1 MCRLWIRGSVELTRL
16 VARVRILPAEADS
29 DIEKVIQSLKS
40 GILQGMELK
49 GHKKEP
55 IAFGLV
61 AIIGDFLLNDEEGQ
75 MDKLE
80 EFIKNIDG
88 VGEIEVINVSRQSVK
103 INQ

>member
-1 MCRLWIRGSVELTRL
+1 MTRL
-16 VARVRILPAEADS
+16 IERIRILPAEADS
-29 DIEKVIQSLKS
+29 DIEKFFQSLKS
-40 GILQGMELK
+40 EILRGIELI

-80 EFIKNIDG
+80 DFIKNIHG
-88 VGEIEVINVSRQSVK
+88 VGEIEVISVSRQSVK